1 MKSNAKLSLE
11 QTETTR
17 KITIDIPN
25 EETEKITAGIIK
37 NNHLRGLYSDYCIL
51 NQEFLSYVLSCNL
64 SQAQYKLFIYFISQ
78 MDRENKVLINNQLLI
93 NKFNLSE
100 PTVISSLK
108 KLVSKGIIIKQKLN
122 VSNYEIQ
129 INYDILNPA
138 LAFKDKANKEN
149 VMKHKGL
156 MSKTIPYIK
165 QMNIYGG
172 IDLINSETGEVFEQ
186 YSEEESNRHLIGAE
200 KPNTSFLIENK

>member
-1 MKSNAKLSLE
+1 MGMKSNAKLSLE

-37 NNHLRGLYSDYCIL
+37 QNHLRGLYSDYCIL

-93 NKFNLSE
+93 NKFKLSE

-138 LAFKDKANKEN
+138 LVFKDKATKEN
-149 VMKHKGL
+149 TTKHKNL
-156 MSKTIPYIK
+156 MSKHLPYIK
-165 QMNIYGG
+165 QLNIYGG
-172 IDLINSETGEVFEQ
+172 IDMINAETGEVFEQ
-186 YSEEESNRHLIGAE
+186 YSKEETSRHLIGVE
-200 KPNTSFLIENK
+200 KNKTIL